1 MTGKIIMSY
10 THVLIQSSHKTKR
23 KRQFSEE
30 KYAEDKN
37 RLFINKKL
45 TNGQY

>member
-1 MTGKIIMSY
+1 MTGKRIMSY
-10 THVLIQSSHKTKR
+10 TYVLICSHKTKR